1 MKVSSKTLG
10 VGSFARVTKGE
21 FENRDVAIKI
31 FNFLWEKR
39 NEKRQPEKLEEIF
52 KEYKLMT
59 VLEHKNVVQVFGF
72 ILYDGCLGLVMEFA
86 NGGTLTELIPKS
98 NFRQNVQLQYQI
110 LLDIAEG
117 LKFIHFKKIMH
128 RDIKPDNILIC
139 KESDDSL
146 IAKITDLGEARVPF

>member
-1 MKVSSKTLG
+1 M
-10 VGSFARVTKGE
+10 
-21 FENRDVAIKI
+21 
-31 FNFLWEKR
+31 
-39 NEKRQPEKLEEIF
+39 EEIF
-52 KEYKLMT
+52 KEFRLMT

-86 NGGTLTELIPKS
+86 NGGTLTDLIPKS
-98 NFRQNVQLQYQI
+98 NFRQNVKLQYQI

-139 KESDDSL
+139 KQSDDSL
-146 IAKITDLGEARVPF
+146 IAKITDLGEARVRVIFIFEFELNAL